1 MEHLVNQP
9 VANQGFHA
17 EASQADDIVDLV
29 QEIENLNKDDAIK
42 RLLELEEQHEKTFF
56 EIGGVL
62 SAIKKNKWFDEFATL
77 DEWVEKKTALSRS
90 SARALIQIYDAI
102 VKSGVELAKVKHLE
116 WTKLR
121 AIAGVLDGEN
131 ADHWIEMASSHSRAK
146 IKTLVQEHLAG
157 SAAQKPAGSAA
168 AQFKTFK
175 VRDNH
180 FETVQA
186 AIDKAKALSGVQ
198 DDSAALKVIC
208 THYTDSKIAMTP
220 DFLAATVGNF
230 LKKDATGEFREKILA
245 SLTPYL
251 ESQAD

>member
-9 VANQGFHA
+9 VANQGLHA

-77 DEWVEKKTALSRS
+77 DEWVEKKTAVSRS

-146 IKTLVQEHLAG
+146 FKTLVQERLAG
-157 SAAQKPAGSAA
+157 SAGQRSPPARGLLRCPSRPIWWRPGRRIHRPSSLRTARA
-168 AQFKTFK
+168 ISTHADRCLSVAWRK
-175 VRDNH
+175 VLPWRP
-180 FETVQA
+180 
-186 AIDKAKALSGVQ
+186 
-198 DDSAALKVIC
+198 
-208 THYTDSKIAMTP
+208 IAGLNKGRIPHLGRPGT
-220 DFLAATVGNF
+220 T
-230 LKKDATGEFREKILA
+230 
-245 SLTPYL
+245 
-251 ESQAD
+251 Q

>member
-1 MEHLVNQP
+1 M
-9 VANQGFHA
+9 
-17 EASQADDIVDLV
+17 
-29 QEIENLNKDDAIK
+29 
-42 RLLELEEQHEKTFF
+42 
-56 EIGGVL
+56 
-62 SAIKKNKWFDEFATL
+62 

-146 IKTLVQEHLAG
+146 IKTLVQDHLAG

-180 FETVQA
+180 FEAVQA
-186 AIDKAKALSGVQ
+186 AIDKAKAMSGVQ
-198 DDSAALKVIC
+198 A
-208 THYTDSKIAMTP
+208 TP
-220 DFLAATVGNF
+220 P
-230 LKKDATGEFREKILA
+230 R
-245 SLTPYL
+245 
-251 ESQAD
+251 

>member
-1 MEHLVNQP
+1 MRRP
-9 VANQGFHA
+9 PR
-17 EASQADDIVDLV
+17 
-29 QEIENLNKDDAIK
+29 QERMSSPARTATFTSAGWTKYDAIK

-157 SAAQKPAGSAA
+157 SAGGSS
-168 AQFKTFK
+168 
-175 VRDNH
+175 RW
-180 FETVQA
+180 
-186 AIDKAKALSGVQ
+186 
-198 DDSAALKVIC
+198 
-208 THYTDSKIAMTP
+208 
-220 DFLAATVGNF
+220 
-230 LKKDATGEFREKILA
+230 FRC
-245 SLTPYL
+245 PHHW
-251 ESQAD
+251 

>member
-1 MEHLVNQP
+1 MI
-9 VANQGFHA
+9 A
-17 EASQADDIVDLV
+17 
-29 QEIENLNKDDAIK
+29 
-42 RLLELEEQHEKTFF
+42 RLLKLEERHEKTFF

-62 SAIKKNKWFDEFATL
+62 STIRKRKWFDPFATL

-102 VKSGVELAKVKHLE
+102 VKSGVELAKVKRLE

-131 ADHWIEMASSHSRAK
+131 ADDWIEKASNHTRAE
-146 IKTLVQEHLAG
+146 IKTLVQEYLAG
-157 SAAQKPAGSAA
+157 PAGQKPAGSAA
-168 AQFKTFK
+168 AQIKTLK

-180 FETVQA
+180 FEAVQV
-186 AIDKAKALSGVQ
+186 AIDKAKALSGAQ
-198 DDSAALKVIC
+198 DDSTALRVIC
-208 THYTDSKIAMTP
+208 RHYTNSKIVMTP
-220 DFLAATVGNF
+220 DFLASAVDNF
-230 LKKDATGEFREKILA
+230 LREDATGEFREKILA